1 MNLQK
6 RAKQLLAD
14 LKSFEKLMSEE
25 NKINYVK
32 MEMEIIQLDG
42 VIIQLDGVVEAMKEA
57 QEAQRDYI
65 KWEAK

>member
-14 LKSFEKLMSEE
+14 LKSFEKLLSEE

-32 MEMEIIQLDG
+32 MEME
-42 VIIQLDGVVEAMKEA
+42 IIQLDGVVEAMKEA

>member
-1 MNLQK
+1 
-6 RAKQLLAD
+6 
-14 LKSFEKLMSEE
+14 MSEE

-32 MEMEIIQLDG
+32 MEMES
-42 VIIQLDGVVEAMKEA
+42 IQLDGVVEAMKEA